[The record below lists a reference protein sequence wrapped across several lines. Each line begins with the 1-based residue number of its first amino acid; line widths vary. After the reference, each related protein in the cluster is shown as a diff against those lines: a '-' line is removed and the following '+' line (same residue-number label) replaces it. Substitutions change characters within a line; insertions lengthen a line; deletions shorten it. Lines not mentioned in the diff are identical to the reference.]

1 MIHKMIKINGK
12 YVDEGKVK
20 LESGKI
26 INWEQLNLKDPPK
39 IPYGSSIEVIF
50 SFEEKDY
57 LLGKDGI
64 VWATY
69 DKRQAEIIQTTLLT
83 QNIAIELEEE
93 NLGDHNLFL
102 LHVLEKK
109 ELQNAIDFVWK
120 NPGGLNLKPDWHY
133 PIGEANKSFEKW
145 LNE

>member
-1 MIHKMIKINGK
+1 MIHKMIKINGN
-12 YVDEGKVK
+12 YVDVGKVE
-20 LESGKI
+20 LESGETI
-26 INWEQLNLKDPPK
+26 TWEQLNLKDPPK

-83 QNIAIELEEE
+83 QNIAVELEKE
-93 NLGDHNLFL
+93 NLGDHNLL
-102 LHVLEKK
+102 ILRVTEKK
-109 ELQNAIDFVWK
+109 ELQNAIDFIWK

-133 PIGEANKSFEKW
+133 PRGETNKSFEKW
-145 LNE
+145 LSE

>member
-12 YVDEGKVK
+12 YIDAGKVE
-20 LESGKI
+20 LESGEI
-26 INWEQLNLKDPPK
+26 INWEQLKLEDPPK

-83 QNIAIELEEE
+83 QNIAVELEDE
-93 NLGDHNLFL
+93 NLGNHNLFL
-102 LHVLEKK
+102 LRIMEKK
-109 ELQNAIDFVWK
+109 ELQNAIDFIWK
-120 NPGGLNLKPDWHY
+120 SHGGLNLKPDWHY
-133 PIGEANKSFEKW
+133 PLGKTNKSFERW
-145 LNE
+145 LSE